1 MTLGKIQIEKYLNYL
16 LLFLLPTQTA
26 LHFWPASSLVFGIR
40 VDYLAPTLYLTDILF
55 LILCVHW
62 FFWKRKRF
70 IFNKKT
76 KIFFLLIVCLALVN
90 TVFST
95 ATTPTLYKWFRLFEM
110 AAFYF
115 YVSERKDVFSQAK
128 TVSVFFY
135 SAIFFSVIG
144 IYHFVFGKTI
154 GVPFNFLG
162 ERSFTFST
170 PGIALVKIGGRNF
183 LRAYSTLPH
192 PNALAAYLALTIL
205 FIGERLLKKTNVFKI
220 AGLLII
226 ITAYVLTFS
235 LSSNIAL
242 LVCFVGVFVFKNK
255 KTRKT
260 LKYLSL
266 VFIFISFLFLSF
278 SKNRTFENF
287 TFPESIAQRIQL
299 ANASGDLISGNFL
312 LGTGLNT
319 FIINEVKVN
328 NIFWQ
333 TWLLQPVH
341 NVFLLVFSEVG
352 IFGLIFVYYIFF
364 TSIKKTIG
372 QKDTGLFLVLLFVLT
387 TSLFD
392 HYWFTLQQNLLLLAF
407 VLAILPKERI

>member
-95 ATTPTLYKWFRLFEM
+95 ATIPTLYKWFRLFEM

-392 HYWFTLQQNLLLLAF
+392 HYWFTLQQNLLLLVF
-407 VLAILPKERI
+407 VLATLSKERI

>member
-1 MTLGKIQIEKYLNYL
+1 
-16 LLFLLPTQTA
+16 
-26 LHFWPASSLVFGIR
+26 
-40 VDYLAPTLYLTDILF
+40 
-55 LILCVHW
+55 
-62 FFWKRKRF
+62 
-70 IFNKKT
+70 
-76 KIFFLLIVCLALVN
+76 
-90 TVFST
+90 
-95 ATTPTLYKWFRLFEM
+95 M

>member
-1 MTLGKIQIEKYLNYL
+1 VTLGKIQIEKYLNYL

-95 ATTPTLYKWFRLFEM
+95 ATIPTLYKWFRLFEM